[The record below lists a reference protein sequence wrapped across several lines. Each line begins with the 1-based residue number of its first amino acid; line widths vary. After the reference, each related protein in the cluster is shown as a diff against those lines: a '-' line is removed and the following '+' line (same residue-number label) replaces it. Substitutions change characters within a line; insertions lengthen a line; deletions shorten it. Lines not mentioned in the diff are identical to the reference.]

1 MRIGMERN
9 KFSNKEKI
17 TCGDK
22 QYLKM
27 KTIMD
32 GKAKEM

>member
-9 KFSNKEKI
+9 KFSNMEKI

-32 GKAKEM
+32 GKTKEM